1 MQKRSLQKKIL
12 FCVHQENESKNIIA
26 IKLLFAEGKN
36 PNHVMQS
43 RVYGNYNRFGEQK
56 HFWSD
61 PVRMTNGDRFQ

>member
-56 HFWSD
+56 HF
-61 PVRMTNGDRFQ
+61 